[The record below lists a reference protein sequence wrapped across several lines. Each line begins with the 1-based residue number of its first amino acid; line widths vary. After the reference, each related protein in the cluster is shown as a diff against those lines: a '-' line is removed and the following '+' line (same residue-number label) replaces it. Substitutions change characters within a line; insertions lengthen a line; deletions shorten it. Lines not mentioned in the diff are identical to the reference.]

1 MSWLS
6 LLADVPSSLPSL
18 PGALAKPLDATAAM
32 ADDALPSWDE
42 IIHGSHRILHAGII
56 ALIFVGAALL
66 IHAVVFRLLRGIA
79 RRSNSQIE
87 SLALTEFNQSIRWA
101 MVTLGLSIG
110 STASHLLGRIW
121 DAVDQF
127 AVPAVIG
134 WVALSAMRTLA
145 DVLDQRTD
153 SYEDVLEARSRR
165 TRITLLSRSAAVIIV
180 VVTAAMIMLG
190 IPAVRHIGA
199 TLIASAGL
207 IGIAA
212 AAAAQP
218 ALKSL
223 IAGVQIAFT
232 QPMRIGDYV
241 VFDAEQGRVE
251 NIGFSYIVIR
261 TADERRLIMPTT
273 KVLDATFQNWTRV
286 SGIAG
291 TVVLPVRPGTDIAPI
306 RAAFLHLIA
315 ERPEW
320 DQRTASLAVTDVKP
334 GWLELK
340 LTMSAHGPD
349 DLGSLR
355 PALREAMLEW
365 LRVEMPD
372 ALCMTT

>member
-1 MSWLS
+1 M
-6 LLADVPSSLPSL
+6 PSL
-18 PGALAKPLDATAAM
+18 PGAISKPLNATAAM
-32 ADDALPSWDE
+32 ADDALPSMDE
-42 IIHGSHRILHAGII
+42 VIHGSHRLLHASYV
-56 ALIFVGAALL
+56 ALIFVGLALL
-66 IHAVVFRLLRGIA
+66 IHALAFRLLRGIA
-79 RRSNSQIE
+79 RRSGSELE

-101 MVTLGLSIG
+101 MVVLGLSIG

-145 DVLDQRTD
+145 DVLDQRTEA
-153 SYEDVLEARSRR
+153 YEDVLEARSRR

-232 QPMRIGDYV
+232 QPLRIGDYV

-251 NIGFSYIVIR
+251 DIRFSYVVIR
-261 TADERRLIMPTT
+261 TGDERRLIMPTP

-291 TVVLPVRPGTDIAPI
+291 TVALPVRPGTEIAPI
-306 RAAFLHLIA
+306 RAAFEALIA
-315 ERPEW
+315 ARPEW
-320 DQRTASLAVTDVKP
+320 DQRIANLAVTDARP
-334 GWLELK
+334 GWIELK
-340 LTMSAHGPD
+340 MTMSARGPD
-349 DLGSLR
+349 DLGALR
-355 PALREAMLEW
+355 PAMREAMLEW

-372 ALCMTT
+372 ALCLNAPA